1 MSGQSARQRAASLRN
16 LAKARAHHRGHK
28 PSGHHTGH
36 AAAHKASTA
45 GSPHAIPKVH
55 LAAVR
60 MAASPIQVRVK
71 HLARVKLHL

>member
-16 LAKARAHHRGHK
+16 LSHARAHHRGKHPKAKHAGGAHK
-28 PSGHHTGH
+28 TLAGQPH
-36 AAAHKASTA
+36 AA
-45 GSPHAIPKVH
+45 PKIH

-60 MAASPIQVRVK
+60 MAASPVAVRVK